1 MKQTIKYENF
11 NRLLQITDWRFAAA
25 AVGLKSYLDFCRIPY
40 KILNDLSEPPEEAI
54 TGFDGLLYCQE
65 DITEECFLKFVE
77 HYFADDMTH
86 LEILSVL
93 ESDTFD
99 DESVKRVKELLAS
112 KTVFKDIFGKEKFDG
127 TNKDLFV
134 KGIEEHRFKI
144 IKAIF
149 KNGKNLYA
157 AYSNTNLLLT
167 DGNPHCRL
175 NGYTVDE
182 GRKTKMLG
190 YQFQKDSF
198 IGNDILEFDF
208 IPFAFTKTF
217 ESYFIN
223 NNFSLSE
230 LCQTKQVLE
239 QNLKKAANEE
249 NKKNSRTLL
258 FDILKNTENFV
269 HYDVE
274 IIVKKREQE
283 YYETLFVRNERLK
296 YLKEIQTPYLSF
308 KNKITDDYWLDLEKE
323 VYERCLN
330 NVGLDDLIELLLKLY
345 FKEKDKR
352 TTIKNRTDTL
362 ISISE
367 HWKGDFLMNEID
379 YARKMGFVVSQELLK
394 QKKGNKINSYKQ
406 KLVGALV
413 AHDYDRVNE
422 IILSLASYMGMEFAF
437 AYPLFENPEEN
448 KNIAFAFVNALTEN
462 TKSNNNE
469 GDVQL

>member
-1 MKQTIKYENF
+1 MKQTIEYENF
-11 NRLLQITDWRFAAA
+11 NRLLQITDWRYAAA
-25 AVGLKSYLDFCRIPY
+25 AVGLKEYLDFCKIPY
-40 KILNDLSEPPEEAI
+40 KILNDLSEPPKEAI
-54 TGFDGLLYCQE
+54 IGFDGLLYCQE
-65 DITEECFLKFVE
+65 DITEERFLRFVE
-77 HYFADDMTH
+77 DYFAEDMTH
-86 LEILSVL
+86 LKILDIL

-99 DESVKRVKELLAS
+99 TESIKKVKELLAG
-112 KTVFKDIFGKEKFDG
+112 KTIFKTIFGKEKFDG
-127 TNKDLFV
+127 TNKELFI
-134 KGIEEHRFKI
+134 KGIEENRLEI

-157 AYSNTNLLLT
+157 AYSNTNLFLT
-167 DGNPHCRL
+167 DSNPHCRL
-175 NGYTVDE
+175 SGYSVDE

-208 IPFAFTKTF
+208 IPCAFTKTF

-223 NNFSLSE
+223 NNFSIFE
-230 LCQTKQVLE
+230 LCQTKQTLE
-239 QNLKKAANEE
+239 KCLKKAASEE
-249 NKKNSRTLL
+249 IKKNSRTML

-274 IIVKKREQE
+274 IIVKNRDQE

-308 KNKITDDYWLDLEKE
+308 KYKITDDYWLDLEKE

-345 FKEKDKR
+345 FQEDIKS
-352 TTIKNRTDTL
+352 TAVKNRTDTL
-362 ISISE
+362 IKINE
-367 HWKGDFLMNEID
+367 HWKGDFLVNEID
-379 YARKMGFVVSQELLK
+379 YARKMGFAVSQELLK

-422 IILSLASYMGMEFAF
+422 IILSLASYMGMEFSF
-437 AYPLFENPEEN
+437 AYPLFEAPEEN

-462 TKSNNNE
+462 TKSNDNKGE
-469 GDVQL
+469 